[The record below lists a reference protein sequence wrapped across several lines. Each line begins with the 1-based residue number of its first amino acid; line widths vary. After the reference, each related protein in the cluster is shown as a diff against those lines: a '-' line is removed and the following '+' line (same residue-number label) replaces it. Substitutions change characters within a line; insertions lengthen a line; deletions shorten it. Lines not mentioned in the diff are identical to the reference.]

1 MKEETEIKLRIE
13 SEIEDLQL
21 YKEYIK
27 EVMQEDYWQFKL
39 VGRDSGMT
47 LPIKGDFIPVS
58 TEMFIKGYIELIDR
72 EIDKLNCEYAN
83 IK

>member
-13 SEIEDLQL
+13 SKINDLEL

-39 VGRDSGMT
+39 VGRYSGMT
-47 LPIKGDFIPVS
+47 LPIKGDFAPVS
-58 TEMFIKGYIELIDR
+58 TEMFIKGYIKLIDR
-72 EIDKLNCEYAN
+72 EIDKLECEYAN